1 MFTATTLSAAVPAA
15 VLYVT
20 PETFRFLPRTVL
32 KDTRDASTDICS
44 NCKLRLQS
52 QAKGVGLRFV
62 HSTASV

>member
-20 PETFRFLPRTVL
+20 PDTFRFLPVL
-32 KDTRDASTDICS
+32 KDTRDTSTDICS